1 MALKLVLA
9 AAALV
14 VAITRADGG
23 ASLAMLVLPAA
34 AFLLP
39 DALIARRATAR
50 ARALAEEAPEL
61 LDRVR
66 LAAEAGL
73 SPERA
78 LAAGAA
84 HGDGPLASEVRTAL
98 AAGELGLSRDE
109 AFARL
114 TARCPIP
121 EVRGLAALVRRASRQ
136 GSSLGPGLEA
146 LARGSRAE
154 RARRLEE
161 RAQRAAPQIQLVVA
175 LVLVPAAMLLI
186 GAALV
191 ATLV

>member
-1 MALKLVLA
+1 MALKLALAAGGLA
-9 AAALV
+9 AAISA
-14 VAITRADGG
+14 AGG
-23 ASLAMLVLPAA
+23 GSSLAMFALPVAG
-34 AFLLP
+34 FLLP
-39 DALIARRATAR
+39 DALIARRARAR
-50 ARALAEEAPEL
+50 ARLLAGEAPEL

-84 HGDGPLASEVRTAL
+84 ADGLL
-98 AAGELGLSRDE
+98 AGELRAALTAVAIGRSRE
-109 AFARL
+109 AAFAGL
-114 TARCPIP
+114 AARCPIP
-121 EVRGLAALVRRASRQ
+121 EVRGLVALVRRASLQ
-136 GSSLGPGLEA
+136 GSGLGPGLEA
-146 LARGSRAE
+146 LARSSRAE

-186 GAALV
+186 GAAL
-191 ATLV
+191 AASLA